1 MKESI
6 AIVGRTNVGKSLL
19 FNKLTKARKSLVI
32 DYHGVTRDINTGY
45 LILGNRSLYIE
56 DTGGIPEKNDQFSSQ
71 ILEKAS
77 KSISKADLVLF
88 VVSAADGLTFQ
99 DHEICK
105 MLRKLNREII
115 LLINKTDLSK
125 KSQPISDFYQLG
137 IKDVLL
143 ISAKN
148 NNGITDLKEKLSDI
162 LVGDQIASKDIFRR
176 ISIIGKPNAGKS
188 TLINTLLNEERMII
202 SDIAGTTL
210 DAIEIPFTFKDN
222 NFLLYDTAG
231 ITRKSKTISTIQKFS
246 INSTLETIKTTD
258 ICIFMIDAEEG
269 ITKQD
274 KTILNIIKKSNKAF
288 IIAINKID
296 TKSKIEL
303 LELKKDLKYFSNIT
317 DNASI
322 VMISAINK
330 ENIKKLLNTISNISY
345 SIYKRYKSSFLTE
358 VLNEALDA
366 HPPPMINNRRIKLKF
381 AQQAKSDSL
390 SIIIYG
396 NQINKLPSSYE
407 KYLKNFF
414 IDKLKLVGI
423 PVKISLSSQKNPFD

>member
-1 MKESI
+1 MKNRI

-19 FNKLTKARKSLVI
+19 FNKLTRARKSLVI
-32 DYHGVTRDINTGY
+32 NYHGVTRDTNIGSLVLND
-45 LILGNRSLYIE
+45 RSIYIE
-56 DTGGIPEKNDQFSSQ
+56 DTGGIPEKNDQFSNQ

-77 KSISKADLVLF
+77 KSILKADVILF
-88 VVSAADGLTFQ
+88 VVSAADGLTVQ

-125 KSQPISDFYQLG
+125 KSQPISDFYKLG
-137 IKDVLL
+137 IHDVLL

-148 NNGITDLKEKLSDI
+148 NNGLSELKDRLSSI
-162 LVGDQIASKDIFRR
+162 LVGDKAMSRDIFRR

-188 TLINTLLNEERMII
+188 TLINTLLNEQRMII

-231 ITRKSKTISTIQKFS
+231 ITRKSRTNSTIQKFS
-246 INSTLETIKTTD
+246 INSTLNTIKTTD
-258 ICIFMIDAEEG
+258 ICVFMIDAHEG

-274 KTILNIIKKSNKAF
+274 KTILNIIKDNNKAF
-288 IIAINKID
+288 IIVINKID
-296 TKSKIEL
+296 KRSQSEL
-303 LELKKDLKYFSNIT
+303 IELKKDLRYFSNII
-317 DNASI
+317 DNAEV

-330 ENIKKLLNTISNISY
+330 QNIKKLLYTISNISY
-345 SIYKRYKSSFLTE
+345 TIYKRYKSSLLTDI
-358 VLNEALDA
+358 LNEAIND
-366 HPPPMINNRRIKLKF
+366 HPPPMVNNRRIKLKF

-390 SIIIYG
+390 SIVIYG
-396 NQINKLPSSYE
+396 NQTNKLPSSYE
-407 KYLKNFF
+407 KYLKNFY
-414 IDKLKLVGI
+414 ISKLSLIGVPIKLT
-423 PVKISLSSQKNPFD
+423 LSTQKNPFE

>member
-45 LILGNRSLYIE
+45 LLLGNRSLYVE

-71 ILEKAS
+71 ILDKAS
-77 KSISKADLVLF
+77 KSISNADLILF

-99 DHEICK
+99 DQEICK

-115 LLINKTDLSK
+115 LLVNKTDLSK

-148 NNGITDLKEKLSDI
+148 NIGITSLKEKLSDI
-162 LVGDQIASKDIFRR
+162 LVGDEIVSKDIFRR

-202 SDIAGTTL
+202 SDVAGTTL

-296 TKSKIEL
+296 TKNKTEL

-330 ENIKKLLNTISNISY
+330 ENIKKLLYTISNISY
-345 SIYKRYKSSFLTE
+345 SIYKRYKSSYLTE
-358 VLNEALDA
+358 VLNEALNT

-396 NQINKLPSSYE
+396 NQVDKLPSSYE

-423 PVKISLSSQKNPFD
+423 PIKISLSKQKNPFD